1 MIIQEVALKSKGV
14 QKLRDSKTTFTA
26 AEACKALNVPRGTL
40 NSWAFYGLFDGLSGE
55 KTTPGKAR
63 RFSRPDLLQLAIMRQ
78 LLALGVAGKQAAQWA
93 RVCVILILEGGDCD
107 EAHLVTTDDGEL
119 TFRIPE
125 RATDPEPEG
134 VVARLVIYPREIE
147 LALRRRLRGDA
158 NGERA

>member
-1 MIIQEVALKSKGV
+1 M
-14 QKLRDSKTTFTA
+14 QKPTDNKTAFTA

-55 KTTPGKAR
+55 KTTSGKAR
-63 RFSRPDLLQLAIMRQ
+63 KFSRPDLLQLATMRQ
-78 LLALGVAGKQAAQWA
+78 LLALGVRGKQAAQWA
-93 RVCVILILEGGDCD
+93 RVCVEGGDCD

-147 LALRRRLRGDA
+147 LALRRRLNDEARGA
-158 NGERA
+158 EQLL